1 MKLIVKYFL
10 IALFGAVSFLA
21 NAHAY
26 EPVEVGPGLSPNI
39 DISRK
44 DFSRL
49 AVFDGK
55 IVTLKFKKGELDVNP
70 DEKTGSAFIM
80 PNVQGPISAF
90 VITASGQAHHVNFR
104 PTEMTARTVVLKE
117 PQLDPVKGKP
127 KTINA
132 NEPKSVSTRI
142 ERASSFDVAIKRMVG
157 AMARNEK
164 LSDLTYQELN
174 QEFQLWQGSR
184 FWLLSRY
191 EGTSLTGEHYRI
203 QNTSLIRMR
212 LDEREFYKPGVLA
225 VSIEIQQ
232 LASQEATNIYVVR
245 EATDV
250 K

>member
-1 MKLIVKYFL
+1 MKSLMKFL
-10 IALFGAVSFLA
+10 IAALFSAVSFLA
-21 NAHAY
+21 FAQAY
-26 EPVEVGPGLSPNI
+26 EPVDVGPGLSPTI
-39 DISRK
+39 EISRK

-70 DEKTGSAFIM
+70 DEETGSAFIM

-90 VITASGQAHHVNFR
+90 IITASGQAHHVIFK
-104 PTEMTARTVVLKE
+104 TSEMTARTIVLKE

-127 KTINA
+127 KTA
-132 NEPKSVSTRI
+132 NTSEPKTVSSRV
-142 ERASSFDVAIKRMVG
+142 ERASSFDVAIKRMVS

-184 FWLLSRY
+184 FWLLSRF
-191 EGTSLTGEHYRI
+191 EGSSLTGEHYRI
-203 QNTSLIRMR
+203 QNTSPIPMR

-232 LASQEATNIYVVR
+232 LSTQEATDIYIVR
-245 EATDV
+245 EASDV